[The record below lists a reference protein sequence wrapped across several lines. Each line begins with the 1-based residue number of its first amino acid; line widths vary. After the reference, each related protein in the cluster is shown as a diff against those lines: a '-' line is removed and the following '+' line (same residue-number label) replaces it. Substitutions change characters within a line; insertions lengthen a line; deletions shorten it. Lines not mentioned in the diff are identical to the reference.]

1 MIDNIE
7 PTPAVLVFI
16 ALLWLAMGA
25 AFLRDHTRGQR
36 ARMNRVLDEGS
47 EL

>member
-7 PTPAVLVFI
+7 PTPAVLALI

-25 AFLRDHTRGQR
+25 AVLRDYLRGQR
-36 ARMNRVLDEGS
+36 AGMNRVLDEGS
-47 EL
+47 D

>member
-25 AFLRDHTRGQR
+25 VFLRDYLREQR
-36 ARMNRVLDEGS
+36 AGMNRVLDEGG